1 MSVREEIEAAIA
13 DYSRIFPPPWSL
25 APNLQLAS
33 RALAE
38 LTEVERELAYKKRAN
53 ARLANQYVQAERARQ
68 DNAFRRLGELQ

>member
-1 MSVREEIEAAIA
+1 MGVREDIEAAIV

-38 LTEVERELAYKKRAN
+38 LTEVQRELEFKKRSN
-53 ARLANQYVQAERARQ
+53 ARLANQYVEAERSRQ
-68 DNAFRRLGELQ
+68 DALRRLGEL